1 MYEYKQKDKDI
12 VSLSINLRDMVPSS
26 DDITE
31 DELRLVTSDAR
42 KNMPKDELN
51 LLKKRFKKI
60 NYTILDMDQNTKGF
74 GVTEDAMQFFVKHFE
89 DTKEHKALHNLFKDH
104 DYKHIDSLMGRVTD
118 TYYDSENKRVK
129 RTALVDMRH
138 PSAERL
144 DMFQNLSTTL
154 LHGKPV
160 CSKCG
165 NIYQTCNHFDA
176 FPRSTVAVGIE
187 DSLVSIPSYLN
198 AQRDSLGVFKSS
210 LSGIDIADEFFSFEE
225 EITDID
231 KLNAE
236 SIITDKDVVA
246 PSAVE
251 ETKRLEEEKRVKEE
265 EKVKQETARVE
276 KETEE
281 KQTEELTKIK
291 KDLEFIKDVIEKDI

>member
-12 VSLSINLRDMVPSS
+12 VSLSINFRELVPSS
-26 DDITE
+26 DEITE
-31 DELRLVTSDAR
+31 DELRLVTTDAR
-42 KNMPKDELN
+42 KNMPKEELN
-51 LLKKRFKKI
+51 KLKNRFKKI
-60 NYTILDMDQNTKGF
+60 NYTILDMEQNRKGF

-89 DTKEHKALHNLFKDH
+89 DTKEDQGLHNLFKDH
-104 DYKHIDSLMGRVTD
+104 DYQHIDSLMGRIVD
-118 TYYDSENKRVK
+118 TYYDEKNKRVR

-160 CSKCG
+160 CSTCG
-165 NIYQTCNHFDA
+165 DVFQTCRHFDA

-187 DSLVSIPSYLN
+187 DSLVSIPAHRN
-198 AQRDSLGVFKSS
+198 AKRDSLGIFKTS
-210 LSGIDIADEFFSFEE
+210 LSGIAIADEFFSYEE

-236 SIITDKDVVA
+236 SIIIDKDIIA
-246 PSAVE
+246 PSAIE
-251 ETKRLEEEKRVKEE
+251 EDVKGKQGAKIVDKDKLAAEGLKLEK
-265 EKVKQETARVE
+265 
-276 KETEE
+276 EE
-281 KQTEELTKIK
+281 KQTEELGKIK
-291 KDLEFIKDVIEKDI
+291 KDLEFIKEVIEKDI

>member
-12 VSLSINLRDMVPSS
+12 VSLSIDLRDLVPSS
-26 DDITE
+26 DEITE
-31 DELRLVTSDAR
+31 NELRLVTSDAR
-42 KNMPKDELN
+42 KNMSKDELDS
-51 LLKKRFKKI
+51 LKGRFKKI
-60 NYTILDMDQNTKGF
+60 NYTILDMEQNLKGF
-74 GVTEDAMQFFVKHFE
+74 GMTEDAMQFFVKHFE
-89 DTKEHKALHNLFKDH
+89 DTKEDRRLHNLFKDH
-104 DYKHIDSLMGRVTD
+104 DYHHIDSLMGRVVD
-118 TYYDSENKRVK
+118 TFYDSKNKRVK

-144 DMFQNLSTTL
+144 DMFQNLSSTV

-165 NIYQTCNHFDA
+165 SIYQTCGHFDS
-176 FPRSTVAVGIE
+176 FPRSTLAIGIE
-187 DSLVSIPSYLN
+187 DSLVSIPAYAN
-198 AQRDSLGVFKSS
+198 AKRDSLGIFKSS
-210 LSGIDIADEFFSFEE
+210 LSGVDIADEFFSYEE

-246 PSAVE
+246 PSA
-251 ETKRLEEEKRVKEE
+251 TEEEKRVKEE
-265 EKVKQETARVE
+265 ERVKQETARIE

-281 KQTEELTKIK
+281 KQAKELTKMK
-291 KDLEFIKDVIEKDI
+291 KDLEFIKEYID

>member
-12 VSLSINLRDMVPSS
+12 VSLSINLRDLVPSS
-26 DDITE
+26 DDITLN
-31 DELRLVTSDAR
+31 ELRLITTDAK
-42 KNMPKDELN
+42 KNMSGDELDE
-51 LLKKRFKKI
+51 LKKRFKKI
-60 NYTILDMDQNTKGF
+60 NYTILDLEQNRKGF

-89 DTKEHKALHNLFKDH
+89 DTKEDKGLHGLFKDH
-104 DYKHIDSLMGRVTD
+104 DYEHIDSLMGRIVD
-118 TYYDSENKRVK
+118 TFYDEKNKRVR
-129 RTALVDMRH
+129 RTAIVDMRH

-160 CSKCG
+160 CSTCE
-165 NIYQTCNHFDA
+165 NPYQTCTHFDA

-187 DSLVSIPSYLN
+187 DSLVSMPAYKS
-198 AQRDSLGVFKSS
+198 AQRDSLGIFKSS
-210 LSGIDIADEFFSFEE
+210 LSGIDIADEFFSYEE

-236 SIITDKDVVA
+236 GIFDKDKLA
-246 PSAVE
+246 PSSNPLETDAKGKQGAEIVDKDKLAAE
-251 ETKRLEEEKRVKEE
+251 ALKLETK
-265 EKVKQETARVE
+265 
-276 KETEE
+276 E
-281 KQTEELTKIK
+281 KQTEELGKIK